1 MAPML
6 LWTHWCAAI
15 ALLRPAFS
23 RRATFWWFAACAAG
37 LSVRSDNLGVTSVVR
52 ALGLD
57 PERGY
62 ASLLRNIHSSGID
75 LDILS
80 RTWTH
85 TVWRL
90 FAGRLERIE
99 GRPVLVADGKNIA
112 RSGNKM
118 PGVKSLHQH
127 SESNTKPAFIM
138 GHCAQAIS
146 VLARAG
152 TSTLAVPLG
161 VQIHD
166 GTVFSNRDKRTL
178 LDKLLTMLAGLG
190 LAEPVYL
197 VADAY
202 YGNGKVIKGLLDDGH
217 HLVSRARSNAVA
229 YHRAP
234 TVRGKRSR
242 GRPRLYGKKVKLAR
256 LFDSA
261 TKVETIPSPVYAERN
276 VTIRVRTVD
285 LLWKPAARVV
295 RFVLVE
301 HPVRGRIVLM
311 CSDTALAPVEIIRA
325 YGLRFKIEF
334 GFKQAAHVV
343 GSYGY
348 HFWMA
353 DWKPTKRGGGNRHL
367 HHESGAYREAVRRK
381 LHAYHVF
388 LAAGVV
394 TQGLMHY
401 LSACHTETVWAS
413 HRSWLRTIRRGTA
426 PSELVVKLAL
436 RRTLPE
442 YLLASGERNDLA
454 KFIVERQRPETH
466 EDWALAA

>member
-1 MAPML
+1 ML
-6 LWTHWCAAI
+6 LWTHWYSAI

-23 RRATFWWFAACAAG
+23 RTSTFLWFAVCVTG
-37 LSVRSDNLGVTSVVR
+37 LSVRSDNLGMTSIVR

-57 PERGY
+57 AERGY

-75 LDILS
+75 LSALGT
-80 RTWTH
+80 TWTRV
-85 TVWRL
+85 VWHL
-90 FAGRLERIE
+90 FGARIE
-99 GRPVLVADGKNIA
+99 RVGGRPVLIADGKNIA
-112 RSGNKM
+112 RSGRKM

-138 GHCAQAIS
+138 GHSSQAIS

-152 TSTLAVPLG
+152 NSMLAVPLG

-178 LDKLLTMLAGLG
+178 LDKLLAMLGG
-190 LAEPVYL
+190 IGVTEPVYL

-202 YGNGKVIKGLLDDGH
+202 YGSGKIIKGLLGEGH
-217 HLVSRARSNAVA
+217 HLVSRAKSNAVA
-229 YHRAP
+229 YHQAP
-234 TVRGKRSR
+234 QVRGQRTR

-256 LFDSA
+256 LFTSA
-261 TKVETIPSPVYAERN
+261 TKVTTMTSPVYGEEN
-276 VTIRVRTVD
+276 VTIRVRKVD
-285 LLWKPAARVV
+285 LLWKPAGQLV

-301 HPVRGRIVLM
+301 HPVRGRICLM
-311 CSDTALAPVEIIRA
+311 CSDTTLGAREIVRL

-348 HFWMA
+348 HFWMR

-367 HHESGAYREAVRRK
+367 HHESRAHRDAVRRK

-388 LAAGVV
+388 LFACVIA
-394 TQGLMHY
+394 QGLMHY
-401 LSACHTETVWAS
+401 LAACHTEAVWAA
-413 HRSWLRTIRRGTA
+413 HRTWLRTIRKGVA
-426 PSELVVKLAL
+426 PSELVVKMAL
-436 RRTLPE
+436 RRALPE
-442 YLLASGERNDLA
+442 FLLGSGETSAVA
-454 KFIVERQRPETH
+454 KFVLERQSPDGPQH
-466 EDWALAA
+466 WAIAA